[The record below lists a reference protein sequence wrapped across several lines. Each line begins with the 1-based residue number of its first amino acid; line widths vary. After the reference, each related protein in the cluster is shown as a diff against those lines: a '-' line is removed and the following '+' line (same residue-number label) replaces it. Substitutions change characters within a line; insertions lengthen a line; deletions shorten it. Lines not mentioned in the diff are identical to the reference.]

1 MDTLGLENP
10 HIFGCQPRDLTN
22 KGNAVMKRPSSKKQ
36 SWADHYTRKAQKD
49 NYPARSVYKLQEIQK
64 KTGVLRK
71 GDRVLDLGCAPGSWT
86 LYAAETVGPGG
97 KVTGIDLKPV
107 GVSLPAHARTLTG
120 DLLEPDADT
129 RDALAG
135 PFDLVLSD
143 MAPAT
148 TGNKNVDAVRS
159 FVLAE
164 SALELAKTAL
174 RPGGSFVC
182 KIFQGP
188 DFDEFLNRIK
198 AGFDR
203 HKIYKPQSS
212 RKASREI
219 FIIGM
224 GKKEEE

>member
-1 MDTLGLENP
+1 
-10 HIFGCQPRDLTN
+10 
-22 KGNAVMKRPSSKKQ
+22 MKRRSSKKQ

-64 KTGVLRK
+64 KTDVLRK

-97 KVTGIDLKPV
+97 KVVGIDLKPV
-107 GVSLPAHARTLTG
+107 EVSLPAQAETLTG

-129 RDALAG
+129 REALSG
-135 PFDLVLSD
+135 PFDIVLSD

-164 SALELAKTAL
+164 SALELAKTVL

-188 DFDEFLNRIK
+188 DFEEFLKRIK
-198 AGFDR
+198 TGFDR
-203 HKIYKPQSS
+203 HKIFKPQSS
-212 RKASREI
+212 RKASPEI

-224 GKKEEE
+224 GIKREE